1 MIFFKIISGQLL
13 VEPEKRFTLEQIAR
27 HPWTDKGRTDSI
39 ATARLIDD
47 ILSQEPLSTPPIN
60 DSIVDCLVRTVNS
73 GLSSP
78 VAGAGG
84 LPQDVVDRESVMES
98 IKLNKVILLNHIL
111 LKKIIA
117 SVCAAVICTEANI
130 SCHMF

>member
-1 MIFFKIISGQLL
+1 MIFFKIIPGQLL

-78 VAGAGG
+78 VAGGGG

-111 LKKIIA
+111 LKNLLLPQ
-117 SVCAAVICTEANI
+117 TI
-130 SCHMF
+130 SRSYTYTR

>member
-78 VAGAGG
+78 VAGGG
-84 LPQDVVDRESVMES
+84 GIPQDVVDRESVMES

-111 LKKIIA
+111 LKKT
-117 SVCAAVICTEANI
+117 SVCGAVICTEANI

>member
-1 MIFFKIISGQLL
+1 MIFFQIIPGQLL

-78 VAGAGG
+78 VAGGGG

-111 LKKIIA
+111 LKKMVQLYVQKLI
-117 SVCAAVICTEANI
+117 
-130 SCHMF
+130 

>member
-1 MIFFKIISGQLL
+1 MIFFEIILGQLL

-78 VAGAGG
+78 VAGGGG

-111 LKKIIA
+111 
-117 SVCAAVICTEANI
+117 
-130 SCHMF
+130 